1 MIIEKDQVFN
11 TKADIAKLFGK
22 KFNAQSTYIFVDSDK
37 KVAFWS
43 ITRDSS
49 TSWSNKIID
58 DYVIERSNKKRK
70 SATILKP
77 DLIRLLFIKTDGKYI
92 FNGVYKPIFVD
103 EDNNTRFY
111 KEIATKF
118 DCKKLKTI

>member
-11 TKADIAKLFGK
+11 SKADIAKLFGK
-22 KFNAQSTYIFVDSDK
+22 EFNAQSTYIFVDSDK

-58 DYVIERSNKKRK
+58 NYVIERSNKKRK

-103 EDNNTRFY
+103 EDNNTCFY

>member
-11 TKADIAKLFGK
+11 TKADIAELFGK
-22 KFNAQSTYIFVDSDK
+22 KFNAQSTYIFVDPDK

-58 DYVIERSNKKRK
+58 DYVIERSSKKRK
-70 SATILKP
+70 TTTLCKP
-77 DLIRLLFIKTDGKYI
+77 GLIRLLFVKTDGKYV

-103 EDNNTRFY
+103 EDNNTCFY
-111 KEIATKF
+111 KVIATKF
-118 DCKKLKTI
+118 DCKKLIAI